1 MYNSAVFK
9 NGQARGILMK
19 KRFQIAPLF
28 AAGILATTVL
38 TGCGDAPQQGQQQQ
52 APQVDV
58 ITVKPEAL
66 ELSTELP
73 GRTAAFRVAE
83 VRPQVSGVLLERT
96 FEEGTFVEKGQQL
109 YQIDPATYEA
119 ELASAEAEVQRAKAV
134 LRSSEL
140 RYNRFKELIEENA
153 VSQDEFDSAEAT
165 YFQNKAAVAL
175 AEAQLKNAR
184 INREYTK
191 VNAPINGIIGRSN
204 FTEGALVTASQQE
217 PLVTINQLDPIYV
230 DISQS
235 SKQFMQLQADIQ
247 SGRIEANESGNAP
260 VRLKLNGLDFDQQG
274 ELLFSEVSVEEDT
287 GAILLRAVFPN
298 PDKTLYPGM
307 FVRAAVSE
315 GTINTALLLP
325 QKAVTRD
332 PRGRPYVMIV
342 NDDNKVEQRM
352 ITTERAIGSDWLV
365 KDGVKEGDTVITSG
379 LQKVRPGATVQISN
393 SASNEQQ

>member
-1 MYNSAVFK
+1 
-9 NGQARGILMK
+9 MK

-332 PRGRPYVMIV
+332 PRGRPYVMVV
-342 NDDNKVEQRM
+342 NSENKVEQRM

-365 KDGVKEGDTVITSG
+365 SDGVQEGDKVITSG

>member
-1 MYNSAVFK
+1 M
-9 NGQARGILMK
+9 
-19 KRFQIAPLF
+19 
-28 AAGILATTVL
+28 
-38 TGCGDAPQQGQQQQ
+38 
-52 APQVDV
+52 
-58 ITVKPEAL
+58 
-66 ELSTELP
+66 
-73 GRTAAFRVAE
+73 
-83 VRPQVSGVLLERT
+83 
-96 FEEGTFVEKGQQL
+96 
-109 YQIDPATYEA
+109 
-119 ELASAEAEVQRAKAV
+119 
-134 LRSSEL
+134 
-140 RYNRFKELIEENA
+140 
-153 VSQDEFDSAEAT
+153 
-165 YFQNKAAVAL
+165 AL

-184 INREYTK
+184 INLEYTK

-260 VRLKLNGLDFDQQG
+260 VRLELNGLDFNQQG

-307 FVRAAVSE
+307 FVKATVSE

-332 PRGRPYVMIV
+332 PRGRPYVMLV
-342 NDDNKVEQRM
+342 NDKNQVEQRM

-365 KDGVKEGDTVITSG
+365 SSGVKEGDTIIVSG
-379 LQKVRPGATVQISN
+379 LQKVRPGATVQITN

>member
-1 MYNSAVFK
+1 
-9 NGQARGILMK
+9 MK

-58 ITVKPEAL
+58 ITVKPETL

-165 YFQNKAAVAL
+165 YFQNKAAVAV

-184 INREYTK
+184 INLEYTK

-332 PRGRPYVMIV
+332 PRGRPYVMVV
-342 NDDNKVEQRM
+342 NSENKVEQRM

-365 KDGVKEGDTVITSG
+365 SDGVQEGDKVITSG
-379 LQKVRPGATVQISN
+379 LQKVRPGATVQVSN

>member
-1 MYNSAVFK
+1 
-9 NGQARGILMK
+9 MK

>member
-1 MYNSAVFK
+1 
-9 NGQARGILMK
+9 MK
-19 KRFQIAPLF
+19 KRFQLAPLF

-38 TGCGDAPQQGQQQQ
+38 SGCGEQPQQSQQQR

-58 ITVKPEAL
+58 VTLQPESL

-73 GRTAAFRVAE
+73 GRTAAFRVAQ

-96 FEEGTFVEKGQQL
+96 FEEGVYVEKGQQL
-109 YQIDPATYEA
+109 YQIDPAIYEA

-134 LRSSEL
+134 LRSSDL
-140 RYNRFKELIEENA
+140 RYNRFKELVEENA

-184 INREYTK
+184 INLEYTK
-191 VNAPINGIIGRSN
+191 VNAPISGVIGRSN

-247 SGRIEANESGNAP
+247 SGRIEANASGNAP

-315 GTINTALLLP
+315 GTINTALLIP
-325 QKAVTRD
+325 QKAVSRD
-332 PRGRPYVMIV
+332 SRGRPYVMLV
-342 NDDNKVEQRM
+342 NDENKVEQRM
-352 ITTERAIGSDWLV
+352 ITTERAIDSGWLV
-365 KDGVKEGDTVITSG
+365 SDGVKPGDVVITSG
-379 LQKVRPGATVQISN
+379 LQKIRPGATVQVSSN
-393 SASNEQQ
+393 ASNKQQ

>member
-1 MYNSAVFK
+1 
-9 NGQARGILMK
+9 MK

-28 AAGILATTVL
+28 AAGILATTAL
-38 TGCGDAPQQGQQQQ
+38 TGCGEAPQQGQQQQ

-96 FEEGTFVEKGQQL
+96 FEEGTYVEKGQQL

-140 RYNRFKELIEENA
+140 RYNRFQELIEENA

-184 INREYTK
+184 INLEYTK

-260 VRLKLNGLDFDQQG
+260 VRLKLNGLDFDQEG

-332 PRGRPYVMIV
+332 PRGRPYVMVV

>member
-1 MYNSAVFK
+1 
-9 NGQARGILMK
+9 MK

-38 TGCGDAPQQGQQQQ
+38 TGCGEAPQQGQQQQ

-140 RYNRFKELIEENA
+140 RYNRFQELIEENA

-230 DISQS
+230 DISPS

-260 VRLKLNGLDFDQQG
+260 VRLKLNGLDFDQEG

-393 SASNEQQ
+393 SASNEQ

>member
-1 MYNSAVFK
+1 
-9 NGQARGILMK
+9 MK

-38 TGCGDAPQQGQQQQ
+38 SGCGDQPQQGQQQR

-58 ITVKPEAL
+58 ITVQPESL

-96 FEEGTFVEKGQQL
+96 FEEGTYVEKGQQL
-109 YQIDPATYEA
+109 YQIDPAIYQA
-119 ELASAEAEVQRAKAV
+119 ELASAEAEVQRARAV

-140 RYNRFKELIEENA
+140 RYNRFKELLQENA

-184 INREYTK
+184 INLEYTK

-332 PRGRPYVMIV
+332 PRGRPYVMVV
-342 NDDNKVEQRM
+342 NSENKVEQRM

-365 KDGVKEGDTVITSG
+365 SDGVQEGDKVITSG

>member
-1 MYNSAVFK
+1 
-9 NGQARGILMK
+9 MK

-38 TGCGDAPQQGQQQQ
+38 SGCGDQPQQGQQQR

-58 ITVKPEAL
+58 ITVQPESL

-96 FEEGTFVEKGQQL
+96 FEEGTYVEKGQQL
-109 YQIDPATYEA
+109 YQIDPAIYQA
-119 ELASAEAEVQRAKAV
+119 ELASAEAEVQRARAV

-140 RYNRFKELIEENA
+140 RYNRFKELLQENA

-184 INREYTK
+184 INLEYTK

-260 VRLKLNGLDFDQQG
+260 VRLKLNGLDFNQQG

-298 PDKTLYPGM
+298 PDNTLYPGM

>member
-1 MYNSAVFK
+1 
-9 NGQARGILMK
+9 MK

-38 TGCGDAPQQGQQQQ
+38 SGCGDQPQQGQQQR

-58 ITVKPEAL
+58 ITVQPESL

-96 FEEGTFVEKGQQL
+96 FEEGTYVEKGQQL
-109 YQIDPATYEA
+109 YQIDPAIYQA
-119 ELASAEAEVQRAKAV
+119 ELASAEAEVQRARAV

-140 RYNRFKELIEENA
+140 RYNRFKELLQENA

-165 YFQNKAAVAL
+165 YFQNKAAVAV

-184 INREYTK
+184 INLEYTK

-332 PRGRPYVMIV
+332 PRGRPYVMVV
-342 NDDNKVEQRM
+342 NSENKVEQRM

-365 KDGVKEGDTVITSG
+365 SDGVQEGDKVITSG

>member
-38 TGCGDAPQQGQQQQ
+38 SGCGDQPQQGQQQR

-58 ITVKPEAL
+58 ITVQPESL

-96 FEEGTFVEKGQQL
+96 FEEGTYVEKGQQL
-109 YQIDPATYEA
+109 YQIDPAIYQA
-119 ELASAEAEVQRAKAV
+119 ELASAEAEVQRARAV

-140 RYNRFKELIEENA
+140 RYNRFKELLQENA

-184 INREYTK
+184 INLEYTK

-298 PDKTLYPGM
+298 PNKTLYPGM

-332 PRGRPYVMIV
+332 PRGRPYVMVV

-365 KDGVKEGDTVITSG
+365 SDGVKEGDTVIISG

>member
-1 MYNSAVFK
+1 
-9 NGQARGILMK
+9 MK

-38 TGCGDAPQQGQQQQ
+38 SGCGDQPQQGQQQR

-58 ITVKPEAL
+58 ITVQPESL

-96 FEEGTFVEKGQQL
+96 FEEGTYVEKGQQL
-109 YQIDPATYEA
+109 YQIDPAIYQA
-119 ELASAEAEVQRAKAV
+119 ELASAEAEVQRARAV

-140 RYNRFKELIEENA
+140 RYNRFKELLQENA

-184 INREYTK
+184 INLEYTK

-260 VRLKLNGLDFDQQG
+260 VRLKLNGLDFNQQG

-298 PDKTLYPGM
+298 PDNTLYPGM

-352 ITTERAIGSDWLV
+352 ITTDRAIGSDWLV

>member
-1 MYNSAVFK
+1 
-9 NGQARGILMK
+9 MK

-38 TGCGDAPQQGQQQQ
+38 SGCGDQPQQGQQQR

-58 ITVKPEAL
+58 ITVQPESL

-96 FEEGTFVEKGQQL
+96 FEEGTYVEKGQQL
-109 YQIDPATYEA
+109 YQIDPAIYQA
-119 ELASAEAEVQRAKAV
+119 ELASAEAEVQRARAV

-140 RYNRFKELIEENA
+140 RYNRFKELLQENA

-184 INREYTK
+184 INLEYTK

-260 VRLKLNGLDFDQQG
+260 VRLKLNGLDFNQQG

-298 PDKTLYPGM
+298 PDNTLYPGM

-332 PRGRPYVMIV
+332 PRGRPYVMVV
-342 NDDNKVEQRM
+342 NSENKVEQRM

-365 KDGVKEGDTVITSG
+365 SDGVQEGDKVITSG

>member
-1 MYNSAVFK
+1 
-9 NGQARGILMK
+9 MK

-38 TGCGDAPQQGQQQQ
+38 SGCGDQPQQGQQQR

-58 ITVKPEAL
+58 ITVQPESL

-96 FEEGTFVEKGQQL
+96 FEEGTYVEKGQQL
-109 YQIDPATYEA
+109 YQIDPAIYQA
-119 ELASAEAEVQRAKAV
+119 ELASAEAEVQRARAV

-140 RYNRFKELIEENA
+140 RYNRFKELLQENA

-184 INREYTK
+184 INLEYTK

-260 VRLKLNGLDFDQQG
+260 VRLKLNGLDFDQEG

-298 PDKTLYPGM
+298 PNKTLYPGM

-332 PRGRPYVMIV
+332 PRGRPYVMVV

-365 KDGVKEGDTVITSG
+365 SDGVKEGDTVIISG